1 MSKSIKSRIDTL
13 YEERRLIRDQLYEA
27 LVMNN
32 EILEL
37 QLADE
42 LARIRDRIISLYRV
56 TKRLSE

>member
-1 MSKSIKSRIDTL
+1 MSKSIKSQIDTL
-13 YEERRLIRDQLYEA
+13 FKERKLIRDQLYEA

-32 EILEL
+32 ENLEL

-56 TKRLSE
+56 SKRLSE